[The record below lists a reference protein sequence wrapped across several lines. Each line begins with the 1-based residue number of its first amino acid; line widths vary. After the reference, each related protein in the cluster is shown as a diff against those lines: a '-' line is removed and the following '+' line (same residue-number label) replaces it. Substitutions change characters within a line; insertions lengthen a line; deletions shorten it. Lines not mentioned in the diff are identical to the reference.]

1 MNDPEKKD
9 VDEQERTVRPL
20 NPATIRRSPYQVR
33 AEETPDDG
41 LVASIAT
48 HGLLNPVTVR
58 EDEGGATFEL
68 IAGHRR
74 LAAWILSRGS
84 QPIPAIVLAADD
96 MAAEDLLVSEN
107 FVRRDLT
114 PIEQALTV
122 KQLRDHGRTVDQTAA
137 VVRKSTR
144 WVQRFSAIAGIGQPW
159 ARHLAESRASYP
171 RCLAVAQLPPAL
183 REQAWDSFCSVV
195 HDGKKDEAWWTDQ
208 TKGMPFWTA
217 RLRILDAAHCP
228 FKISKVCKNCPKR
241 SDHSPELWDE
251 IEDVAR
257 TPRCLDPK
265 CYDKH
270 AAAATE
276 AAALRAQASS
286 SPGEPEEAP
295 GRGKENPGAVV
306 RPPSSQ
312 DGASGAARTVDG
324 DAASGNLPTSSV
336 PPREKEGNAVHPGDS
351 GATRGGP
358 EPLSDADL
366 AVRMGVV
373 WTVSQLLHGDK
384 LEDILPRI
392 AGLRAETVQRG
403 GWLAHVRENALPRLS
418 RNQEEARAALL
429 TVERMW

>member
-9 VDEQERTVRPL
+9 VDEQPRTVRL
-20 NPATIRRSPYQVR
+20 LDPASIRKSPYQVR
-33 AEETPDDG
+33 ADEAPDDG
-41 LVASIAT
+41 LAASIAS

-74 LAAWILSRGS
+74 LAAWIASRGS
-84 QPIPAIVLAADD
+84 EPIPAIVLAADD
-96 MAAEDLLVSEN
+96 MAAEDLLVAEN

-122 KQLRDHGRTVDQTAA
+122 KQLRDHGRTVEQTAA

-171 RCLAVAQLPPAL
+171 RCLAVAQLPPSL
-183 REQAWDSFCSVV
+183 REQAWDSFCSVI
-195 HDGKKDEAWWTDQ
+195 HDGRKDEAWWSDKD
-208 TKGMPFWTA
+208 KGMPFWTA

-228 FKISKVCKNCPKR
+228 FKISKVCAKCPKR

-251 IEDVAR
+251 VEDVAR

-265 CYDKH
+265 CYDEH

-276 AAALRAQASS
+276 AAALRAQTSS

-306 RPPSSQ
+306 RTPSSQ
-312 DGASGAARTVDG
+312 DGASEAARTVDG
-324 DAASGNLPTSSV
+324 EAASGNLPTSST
-336 PPREKEGNAVHPGDS
+336 P
-351 GATRGGP
+351 
-358 EPLSDADL
+358 PLSDADL
-366 AVRMGVV
+366 GVRMGVV
-373 WTVSQLLHGDK
+373 WTVSQLLLGDK
-384 LEDILPRI
+384 LEDILPEI
-392 AGLRAETVQRG
+392 GNLRADAVQRG
-403 GWLAHVRENALPRLS
+403 GWLACVRKDALPRLS
-418 RNQEEARAALL
+418 RNRDEAAAALN
-429 TVERMW
+429 TVEGMW

>member
-1 MNDPEKKD
+1 MNTDPATPD
-9 VDEQERTVRPL
+9 VDEQPRQVRL
-20 NPATIRRSPYQVR
+20 LDPASIRKSPYQVR
-33 AEETPDDG
+33 ADEAPDDG
-41 LVASIAT
+41 LAASIAT

-58 EDEGGATFEL
+58 EIGVGRYEL
-68 IAGHRR
+68 LAGHRR

-96 MAAEDLLVSEN
+96 MAAEDLLVAEN

-183 REQAWDSFCSVV
+183 REQAWDSFCSVI
-195 HDGKKDEAWWTDQ
+195 HDGRKDEAWWTDQ
-208 TKGMPFWTA
+208 DKGMPFWTA

-228 FKISKVCKNCPKR
+228 FSIKKVCEKCPKR

-251 IEDVAR
+251 VEDVAR

-295 GRGKENPGAVV
+295 RRGKENPGAVV
-306 RPPSSQ
+306 RHTSSQ
-312 DGASGAARTVDG
+312 DVATGAARTVDG
-324 DAASGNLPTSSV
+324 EAASGNLPTSST
-336 PPREKEGNAVHPGDS
+336 P
-351 GATRGGP
+351 
-358 EPLSDADL
+358 PLSDADL

-373 WTVSQLLHGDK
+373 WTVAQLLHGDK
-384 LEDILPRI
+384 LEDILPGV
-392 AGLRAETVQRG
+392 ATLRAETVRRG
-403 GWLAHVRENALPRLS
+403 GWLACVRKDALPRLS
-418 RNQEEARAALL
+418 RNRDEAAAALN
-429 TVERMW
+429 TVEGMW

>member
-1 MNDPEKKD
+1 MNDTERKD
-9 VDEQERTVRPL
+9 VDEQERKVRL
-20 NPATIRRSPYQVR
+20 LDPAKIRRSPYQVR

-159 ARHLAESRASYP
+159 ARHLAESRATYP

-228 FKISKVCKNCPKR
+228 FSIKKVCEKCPKR

-251 IEDVAR
+251 VEDVAR

-276 AAALRAQASS
+276 AAALRAQTSS

-295 GRGKENPGAVV
+295 GRGKENPA
-306 RPPSSQ
+306 
-312 DGASGAARTVDG
+312 
-324 DAASGNLPTSSV
+324 
-336 PPREKEGNAVHPGDS
+336 PPRERQPDNSARPAQPQQKTSVSDA
-351 GATRGGP
+351 RGGA

-373 WTVSQLLHGDK
+373 WTVAQLLHGDK
-384 LEDILPRI
+384 LEDILP
-392 AGLRAETVQRG
+392 AVANLRAETVRRG
-403 GWLAHVRENALPRLS
+403 GWLACVRKDALPRLS
-418 RNQEEARAALL
+418 RNRDEAAAALN
-429 TVERMW
+429 TVEGMW

>member
-1 MNDPEKKD
+1 MNTDPATPD
-9 VDEQERTVRPL
+9 VDEQPRQVRL
-20 NPATIRRSPYQVR
+20 LDPASIRKSPYQVR
-33 AEETPDDG
+33 ADEAPDDG
-41 LVASIAT
+41 LAASIAT

-58 EDEGGATFEL
+58 EIGVGRYEL
-68 IAGHRR
+68 LAGHRR

-96 MAAEDLLVSEN
+96 MAAEDLLVAEN

-208 TKGMPFWTA
+208 AKGMPFWTA
-217 RLRILDAAHCP
+217 TLRILDAAHCP

-276 AAALRAQASS
+276 AAALRAQTSS

-295 GRGKENPGAVV
+295 GRGKENPA
-306 RPPSSQ
+306 
-312 DGASGAARTVDG
+312 
-324 DAASGNLPTSSV
+324 
-336 PPREKEGNAVHPGDS
+336 PPRERQPDNSARPAQSQQKPVVSDA
-351 GATRGGP
+351 RGGAA
-358 EPLSDADL
+358 PLSDADL

-384 LEDILPRI
+384 LEDILPGV
-392 AGLRAETVQRG
+392 ATLRAETVRRG
-403 GWLAHVRENALPRLS
+403 GWLACVRKDALPRLS
-418 RNQEEARAALL
+418 RNRDEAAAALN
-429 TVERMW
+429 TVEGMW

>member
-1 MNDPEKKD
+1 
-9 VDEQERTVRPL
+9 
-20 NPATIRRSPYQVR
+20 
-33 AEETPDDG
+33 
-41 LVASIAT
+41 
-48 HGLLNPVTVR
+48 
-58 EDEGGATFEL
+58 
-68 IAGHRR
+68 
-74 LAAWILSRGS
+74 
-84 QPIPAIVLAADD
+84 

-228 FKISKVCKNCPKR
+228 FKISKVCAKCPKR

-251 IEDVAR
+251 VEDVAR

-265 CYDKH
+265 CYDEH
-270 AAAATE
+270 ASAATE
-276 AAALRAQASS
+276 ARALREQTSS
-286 SPGEPEEAP
+286 SPGEPLEAP
-295 GRGKENPGAVV
+295 GRGKENPA
-306 RPPSSQ
+306 
-312 DGASGAARTVDG
+312 
-324 DAASGNLPTSSV
+324 
-336 PPREKEGNAVHPGDS
+336 PPRERQPDNSARPAQPQQKPSVSDA
-351 GATRGGP
+351 RGGA
-358 EPLSDADL
+358 EPLSDADFG
-366 AVRMGVV
+366 VRMGVV
-373 WTVSQLLHGDK
+373 WTVARLLKGDK
-384 LEDILPRI
+384 LEDILPQI
-392 AGLRAETVQRG
+392 STLCDDTVHYHGLCAFVQ
-403 GWLAHVRENALPRLS
+403 ENAIHRLQ
-418 RNQEEARAALL
+418 RNTAEARAALEDL
-429 TVERMW
+429 YRMGMW

>member
-1 MNDPEKKD
+1 MKDPHTKD
-9 VDEQERTVRPL
+9 VDEQERQVRLLDPL
-20 NPATIRRSPYQVR
+20 KIRKSPYQVR

-74 LAAWILSRGS
+74 LAAWIHSRGS

-183 REQAWDSFCSVV
+183 RDQAWDSFCSVV
-195 HDGKKDEAWWTDQ
+195 HDGRKDEAWWTDQ
-208 TKGMPFWTA
+208 AKGMPFWTA

-228 FKISKVCKNCPKR
+228 FSIKKVCEKCPKR

-251 IEDVAR
+251 VEDVAR

-276 AAALRAQASS
+276 AAALRAQTSS
-286 SPGEPEEAP
+286 SPEPERE
-295 GRGKENPGAVV
+295 KENHGTVV
-306 RPPSSQ
+306 RTPSSQ
-312 DGASGAARTVDG
+312 DGASGAARNVDG
-324 DAASGNLPTSSV
+324 EAASVNLPASSV
-336 PPREKEGNAVHPGDS
+336 PPREKEGNAVHPGGS
-351 GATRGGP
+351 GATRGGA

-373 WTVSQLLHGDK
+373 WTVGLLLSGGK
-384 LEDILPRI
+384 LEDILPGV
-392 AGLRAETVQRG
+392 ATLRAETVRRG
-403 GWLAHVRENALPRLS
+403 GWLACVRKDALPRLS
-418 RNQEEARAALL
+418 RNRDEAAAALN
-429 TVERMW
+429 TVEGMW

>member
-1 MNDPEKKD
+1 MNPDTQKD
-9 VDEQERTVRPL
+9 VDEQERKVRL
-20 NPATIRRSPYQVR
+20 LDPASIRRSPYQVR
-33 AEETPDDG
+33 AEEAPDDG

-228 FKISKVCKNCPKR
+228 FKISKVCAKCPKR

-251 IEDVAR
+251 VEDVAR

-265 CYDKH
+265 CYDEH
-270 AAAATE
+270 ASAATE
-276 AAALRAQASS
+276 ARALREQTSS
-286 SPGEPEEAP
+286 SPGEPLEAP
-295 GRGKENPGAVV
+295 GRGKENPA
-306 RPPSSQ
+306 
-312 DGASGAARTVDG
+312 
-324 DAASGNLPTSSV
+324 
-336 PPREKEGNAVHPGDS
+336 PPRERQPDNSARPAQPQQKPSVSDA
-351 GATRGGP
+351 RGGA
-358 EPLSDADL
+358 EPLSDADFG
-366 AVRMGVV
+366 VRMGVV
-373 WTVSQLLHGDK
+373 WTVARLLKGDK
-384 LEDILPRI
+384 LEDILPQI
-392 AGLRAETVQRG
+392 STLCDDTVHYHGLCAFVQ
-403 GWLAHVRENALPRLS
+403 ENAIHRLQ
-418 RNQEEARAALL
+418 RNTAEARAALEDL
-429 TVERMW
+429 YRMGMW

>member
-9 VDEQERTVRPL
+9 VDEQERTVRLL
-20 NPATIRRSPYQVR
+20 NPASIRRSPYQVR
-33 AEETPDDG
+33 VEETPDDG

-208 TKGMPFWTA
+208 DKGMPFWTA

-228 FKISKVCKNCPKR
+228 FSIKKVCEKCPKR

-251 IEDVAR
+251 VEDVAR

-276 AAALRAQASS
+276 AAALRAQTSS
-286 SPGEPEEAP
+286 SPGEPLEAP
-295 GRGKENPGAVV
+295 GRGKGNPGAVV
-306 RPPSSQ
+306 RIPSSQ
-312 DGASGAARTVDG
+312 DGPSEAARNADG
-324 DAASGNLPTSSV
+324 DAASRNLPASSV
-336 PPREKEGNAVHPGDS
+336 PPREKEGNAVHPGGS

-358 EPLSDADL
+358 EPLSDADVG
-366 AVRMGVV
+366 VRMGVV
-373 WTVSQLLHGDK
+373 WTVAQLLHGDK
-384 LEDILPRI
+384 LEDILPEV
-392 AGLRAETVQRG
+392 ANLRSESVRRG
-403 GWLAHVRENALPRLS
+403 GWLASVRENALPRLS
-418 RNQEEARAALL
+418 RNQEAARAALAG
-429 TVERMW
+429 VERMW